1 MNHLDQDTLL
11 DHALGLVEPARRAD
25 VSRHLEGCAACAT
38 QARALQA
45 EQAALRAGLAATG
58 VDARAVERRVLEA
71 ARGAPASRP
80 SSRYAARRR
89 PARQL
94 LVAAAIGLVAGGL
107 VLFVGRAER
116 RRQEDQR
123 RREVLV
129 QRVKASEEAALEPHR
144 GVK

>member
-1 MNHLDQDTLL
+1 MNHLDHDTLL
-11 DHALGLVEPARRAD
+11 DHALGLAEPARRAD
-25 VSRHLEGCAACAT
+25 VSRHLEGCAACAA
-38 QARALQA
+38 QARVLQA
-45 EQAALRAGLAATG
+45 EQAALRAGLAPTG

-71 ARGAPASRP
+71 ARGARAAAS
-80 SSRYAARRR
+80 RRR
-89 PARQL
+89 PGRQL

-107 VLFVGRAER
+107 VLFVGREER